1 MVGKPRPSLPKPL
14 TTSKA
19 GGPTLDTDPPADPHR
34 TPFPEPHPRSK
45 HRKAVTN
52 EVKVQTLVQLQD
64 RDPVPSLENA
74 TGPSGPYL
82 KELLEAFGSDP
93 PLDPSCSEAK
103 QEDQSEKGGEDLI
116 ENMTAL
122 HNDRNIRARIQAFER
137 QTGSDEAATP
147 SPRPRNIYSKTPVA
161 PPKPSVAPRPTV
173 SRPAEEEAA
182 AAHENVYENDHLPV
196 SAPRPLPPRKPSLGS
211 REESKPKPPVKT
223 ACLLPPRPS
232 LLRSKNL
239 SSQEEEVVIKGPPPP
254 VMPSKE
260 LLQLNNHNSPG
271 LLRNATRT
279 LVENS
284 YVDLPSSKSAQESLR
299 HTANHVTYCYQIE
312 QKASDFTPPLAIQG
326 AVGGTPLPSGG
337 KVPPPRPPPAKTGP
351 ARPLPPRRDSYQRA
365 PLQQGV
371 PLHPPSQMQHRQSHK
386 PSRKGPV
393 LPPRP
398 NPGHHLYNS
407 YTLEIPHG
415 IAQFDYNGTRTG
427 ELSFQ
432 KNEVLVLLNQTDS
445 RTFECQVGDARGTVQ
460 DSYMKIITPLT
471 NYSHYA
477 DNPVPQESRSVE
489 DYSLQVQALYDFT
502 PEGPGEL
509 GLRAGDIVSDVEQL
523 DTEWY
528 MGTCRGTK
536 GFFPINYVKLLSG
549 PTTPAVAP
557 TNERRTQQSAAT
569 VSGPRCVARF
579 DFEGEQSDELTFC
592 EGNVIRLREY
602 LGEEWALG
610 ELGGHVGIFPLNF
623 VEVVEDLPPP
633 AEQSYRV
640 CLSEDLPFR
649 QGDLILVTAH
659 IDEEWSSGRLNG
671 REGLFPSA
679 FIQPCSGTTPLPAHG
694 RGKNGRLSRSIES
707 VLLNL

>member
-1 MVGKPRPSLPKPL
+1 
-14 TTSKA
+14 
-19 GGPTLDTDPPADPHR
+19 
-34 TPFPEPHPRSK
+34 
-45 HRKAVTN
+45 
-52 EVKVQTLVQLQD
+52 
-64 RDPVPSLENA
+64 
-74 TGPSGPYL
+74 
-82 KELLEAFGSDP
+82 
-93 PLDPSCSEAK
+93 
-103 QEDQSEKGGEDLI
+103 
-116 ENMTAL
+116 MTAL

-182 AAHENVYENDHLPV
+182 AAHENVYENVDIALSSPAPGPAQDHLPV

-284 YVDLPSSKSAQESLR
+284 YVDLPSSNGSAKPSHGGLFPPALSTQPISR
-299 HTANHVTYCYQIE
+299 RPTVIRVPSTSNKFE

-326 AVGGTPLPSGG
+326 AVGGTPLPLKSTRWDPFGGAADLTLPTRPSGG

-633 AEQSYRV
+633 AEQRQSRV
-640 CLSEDLPFR
+640 ALPGMAGSPKIQDTPTPSQAATQGVEWAVALYDFNAETEEDLPFR

-679 FIQPCSGTTPLPAHG
+679 FIQPCSGG
-694 RGKNGRLSRSIES
+694 S
-707 VLLNL
+707 